1 MNRGGVI
8 ITQIEPFIHVVETT
22 KSFNEALVAVRQTAE
37 ANKWRVLGDYDFSEI
52 LGSKG
57 FPQAEQVKA
66 LDISNP
72 GHADLRMGAERL
84 TALCMPCSVLVYTE
98 NGATKLAAMSP
109 AAMMPQLFPES
120 APRVQAQLHQ
130 VTQAVTSILEQ
141 AAG

>member
-1 MNRGGVI
+1 M
-8 ITQIEPFIHVVETT
+8 TQTEPFIHVVETT
-22 KSFNEALVAVRQTAE
+22 KTFDEALVAVRKTAE
-37 ANKWRVLGDYDFSEI
+37 ANKWGVLGDYDFSEI

-66 LDISNP
+66 LDICNP
-72 GHADLRMGAERL
+72 GHADALMGAERL

-120 APRVQAQLHQ
+120 VPQVRDQLQQ
-130 VTQAVTSILEQ
+130 VTQDVTSILEQ